1 MAYSRFSTKFRRRGF
16 KKVAVGRKPKRTYA
30 PKKKYPMVSFA
41 KRVNALI
48 SAKIENKMSNNLQ
61 VSGNVSTWAS
71 GTSPVWFKESLLG
84 PMSMTQGTSSWN
96 RIGNTITLKKWIV
109 KVLVHPTL
117 DNDPYASTGFQ
128 FNRFTH
134 QGKVT
139 LFIMKLKNGGFPFP
153 TLNGLLQNGNAE
165 TTPTGILTDQLCSIN
180 TDKYKIYYKRSFRVG
195 SSQTG
200 EVIPN
205 TGGIGQG
212 YSTPYPLLSNND
224 LKISAGFSVDLCKY
238 IGKNAKIT
246 FDDNTVT
253 PNLPASLTGIALC
266 AIWSPIAGNMT
277 VSSGTP
283 NSCYQVLFNN
293 HIEFEDA

>member
-1 MAYSRFSTKFRRRGF
+1 MAYSRFSTRFRRRGF
-16 KKVAVGRKPKRTYA
+16 KKVAVVAKSKRVYA
-30 PKKKYPMVSFA
+30 PKKKYPKVSFA

-48 SAKIENKMSNNLQ
+48 SAKIENKFSNNFQ
-61 VSGNVSTWAS
+61 VSGNVSTWTS
-71 GTSPVWFKESLLG
+71 GTSPVWFRESLVA

-109 KVLVHPTL
+109 KVLIHPTL
-117 DNDPYASTGFQ
+117 DNDPYASVGFQ

-134 QGKVT
+134 QGKIT
-139 LFIMKLKNGGFPFP
+139 LFIMKQKAGGIPLN
-153 TLNGLLQNGNAE
+153 TLPGLLQNGNAE
-165 TTPTGILTDQLCSIN
+165 TTPTGILTDQLCAIN
-180 TDKYKIYYKRSFRVG
+180 TDRYKIYYKRSFRVG
-195 SSQTG
+195 SSATG

-212 YSTPYPLLSNND
+212 FSIPFPLLANND
-224 LKISAGFSVDLCKY
+224 LKVSAQFNVDICKY

-253 PNLPASLTGIALC
+253 PNLPATLTGISLC
-266 AIWSPIAGNMT
+266 AIWSPIAGNMA
-277 VSSGTP
+277 VNAQTP